1 MVSQE
6 LKEQVVEAE
15 LVGPLVQLG
24 LVEVVVVQVPLVQ
37 QERVVAVEHQVL
49 RALVPLQEVLEYQE
63 INIEQ
68 LLQYP

>member
-15 LVGPLVQLG
+15 LVDPLVQLG

-37 QERVVAVEHQVL
+37 QERVVVVEHQVL
-49 RALVPLQEVLEYQE
+49 RELVPLQEVLEYRE
-63 INIEQ
+63 IDIEQ